1 MDTKKI
7 YIIAE
12 IGNNHEGSVVTAKNL
27 IKSAYRSGVDAVKF
41 QTYITEEYVTKS
53 NPSFKRLKK
62 FELRPEDFIELYSYA
77 KKLNLDFISTPLDFS
92 SAKLLIDLCSQ
103 IKVASGD
110 NNFYDFIEYLLNKN
124 KKLIISSGLTSM
136 RDLRD
141 LVKFI
146 LKKKGVKYLKN
157 NLTLMHCVTSYPVE
171 DQMANLLS
179 VRFMKEN
186 FSKYQIKIGYSDHTI
201 GLTAPIAAVA
211 LGAQIIEKHFT
222 LDKNFSKF
230 RDHKISLEPEEMKL
244 LVSHL
249 RKLEKQ
255 LGTYGKNIQKSE
267 KKFTKIVRR
276 NVFAK
281 IKIFKNEKLNK
292 RNVLF
297 LRSKLKYH
305 NNLRRNLFNSKRKK
319 NYLPGDLIKI

>member
-276 NVFAK
+276 NLFAK

-305 NNLRRNLFNSKRKK
+305 NNLRRNLFNSKSKK

>member
-186 FSKYQIKIGYSDHTI
+186 FRGKSKKDI
-201 GLTAPIAAVA
+201 
-211 LGAQIIEKHFT
+211 
-222 LDKNFSKF
+222 F
-230 RDHKISLEPEEMKL
+230 RL
-244 LVSHL
+244 
-249 RKLEKQ
+249 
-255 LGTYGKNIQKSE
+255 
-267 KKFTKIVRR
+267 KK
-276 NVFAK
+276 
-281 IKIFKNEKLNK
+281 
-292 RNVLF
+292 
-297 LRSKLKYH
+297 Y
-305 NNLRRNLFNSKRKK
+305 NL
-319 NYLPGDLIKI
+319 

>member
-1 MDTKKI
+1 MDTKKT

-12 IGNNHEGSVVTAKNL
+12 IGNNHEGSVSTAKKL
-27 IKSAYRSGVDAVKF
+27 IKAAYRSGVDAVKF
-41 QTYITEEYVTKS
+41 QTYVTEEYVTKS

-62 FELRPEDFIELYSYA
+62 FELKPREFVELHSYA

-92 SAKLLIDLCSQ
+92 SARLLINLCSQ

-110 NNFYDFIEYLLNKN
+110 NNFYDLIEYLMNKN
-124 KKLIISSGLTSM
+124 KKIIISSGLSTI
-136 RDLRD
+136 RDLKN
-141 LVKFI
+141 LVRFI
-146 LKKKGVKYLKN
+146 LKKKGEKYLKN
-157 NLTLMHCVTSYPVE
+157 NLILMHCVTSYPVE
-171 DQMANLLS
+171 DEMANLLS
-179 VRFMKEN
+179 VSFMKEN
-186 FSKYQIKIGYSDHTI
+186 FNKYQIMIGYSDHTI

-230 RDHKISLEPEEMKL
+230 RDHKISLEPDEMKL
-244 LVSHL
+244 LVSNL
-249 RKLEKQ
+249 RILEKQ

-267 KKFTKIVRR
+267 KKFTRIVRR

-281 IKIFKNEKLNK
+281 NKIFKNEKLNK
-292 RNVLF
+292 NNLLF
-297 LRSKLKYH
+297 LRSELKYH
-305 NNLRRNLFNSKRKK
+305 NNLKRNLFNTKSKK